1 MSSSADK
8 RMINME
14 DDRLRAINE
23 GIGQVN
29 AIFGGGR
36 QRQYATFLDALRKRY
51 SKDLGEQ
58 QKTVLRKSKFAAAR
72 RGVTGGSSE
81 IDMKRRNAQNYLRAL
96 IGGENR
102 AQASVAKLRMS
113 DENSRQSLINSIYS
127 GMDATT
133 AANRGQGQM
142 ASNIDMAMSDFIPG
156 ALDSIGEAA
165 ADAYGYG
172 VRNDAYS
179 QSAQRTR
186 EQLYG

>member
-8 RMINME
+8 RAINME
-14 DDRLRAINE
+14 DDRLRSINE
-23 GIGQVN
+23 GIGQIN

-36 QRQYATFLDALRKRY
+36 QRQYASFLDALRKRY
-51 SKDLGEQ
+51 GKDLGEQ
-58 QKTVLRKSKFAAAR
+58 KVRVDRQSRFAAAR

-96 IGGENR
+96 VGGENR
-102 AQASVAKLRMS
+102 AQASVAKLRS
-113 DENSRQSLINSIYS
+113 QDENSRQSLINSIYS

-133 AANRGQGQM
+133 AAQRGQSQM

-165 ADAYGYG
+165 ADAYGVG
-172 VRNDAYS
+172 VRNEAYS
-179 QSAQRTR
+179 DSARRTR